1 MHARALDFCFWQQ
14 CRLSDTSVNIIR
26 RATTSPLHHLITMA
40 NESITINHH
49 AVRARQLDR
58 ATCVIARPSSVCTV
72 TSQSMS
78 HHVATHADV
87 SALRVL
93 DSYSRVARRVALLF
107 VLSLNVFAPN

>member
-1 MHARALDFCFWQQ
+1 MHAQALDFCFWQQ

-26 RATTSPLHHLITMA
+26 RATTSPLHHLITVA

-72 TSQSMS
+72 TMS
-78 HHVATHADV
+78 HHVATHANV
-87 SALRVL
+87 SALLVL
-93 DSYSRVARRVALLF
+93 DSHSRVARRVALLF
-107 VLSLNVFAPN
+107 VLSCNVFALLAPC